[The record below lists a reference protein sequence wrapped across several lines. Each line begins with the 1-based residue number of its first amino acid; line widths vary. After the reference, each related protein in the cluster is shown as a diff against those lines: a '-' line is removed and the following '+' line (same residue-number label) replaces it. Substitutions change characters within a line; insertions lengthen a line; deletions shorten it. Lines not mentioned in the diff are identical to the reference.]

1 MVLGNYSEEVK
12 MKKSSITLKM
22 PRMVCPI
29 LPYRL
34 TSQVADSVI
43 AEEIANLRKEAQAL
57 KEIRQSM
64 GSTEFSR
71 KVFEKVFK
79 EDIDRLRGMED
90 MWKSRKPPEPLDFDK
105 LEEESSSIETTVSN
119 NDQKV
124 WSLAE
129 DFVVFKYRY
138 ERFCQRAHVS
148 TTNPWTAWTV

>member
-1 MVLGNYSEEVK
+1 
-12 MKKSSITLKM
+12 MKKTSITLKI
-22 PRMVCPI
+22 PRTVCPI
-29 LPYRL
+29 LAYHLIP
-34 TSQVADSVI
+34 QVADCGI

-64 GSTEFSR
+64 GSAEFSR

-105 LEEESSSIETTVSN
+105 IEQESSSVETAVSN

-129 DFVVFKYRY
+129 DFVVFKDRY
-138 ERFCQRAHVS
+138 ETLRQC
-148 TTNPWTAWTV
+148 TCIND

>member
-1 MVLGNYSEEVK
+1 
-12 MKKSSITLKM
+12 MKKVSITLKM

-29 LPYRL
+29 LTNCL
-34 TSQVADSVI
+34 ASQVADHVP

-64 GSTEFSR
+64 GSAEFPR

-90 MWKSRKPPEPLDFDK
+90 MWKSRKPPESLDFDK
-105 LEEESSSIETTVSN
+105 LEQESSSIDTAVSN
-119 NDQKV
+119 DDQKV

-129 DFVVFKYRY
+129 DFVVFKDRY
-138 ERFCQRAHVS
+138 EALRQYTCV
-148 TTNPWTAWTV
+148 NG

>member
-1 MVLGNYSEEVK
+1 
-12 MKKSSITLKM
+12 MKKTSITLKI
-22 PRMVCPI
+22 PRTVCPI
-29 LPYRL
+29 LAYRL
-34 TSQVADSVI
+34 ISQVADCGI

-64 GSTEFSR
+64 GSAEFPR

-105 LEEESSSIETTVSN
+105 VEQESSSLETAVSN

-129 DFVVFKYRY
+129 DFVVFKDRY
-138 ERFCQRAHVS
+138 ETLRQC
-148 TTNPWTAWTV
+148 TCIND

>member
-1 MVLGNYSEEVK
+1 MVLGNYSEEVR
-12 MKKSSITLKM
+12 MKKISITLKM
-22 PRMVCPI
+22 PKMVCPI
-29 LPYRL
+29 LAYRL
-34 TSQVADSVI
+34 TSQFADSVI

-105 LEEESSSIETTVSN
+105 LEEESSSVEAAVSN

-129 DFVVFKYRY
+129 NFVVFKDRY
-138 ERFCQRAHVS
+138 EALRQS
-148 TTNPWTAWTV
+148 TCING

>member
-29 LPYRL
+29 LTNCL
-34 TSQVADSVI
+34 ASQVADHVP

-64 GSTEFSR
+64 GSTEFPR

-129 DFVVFKYRY
+129 DFVVFKDRY
-138 ERFCQRAHVS
+138 EALRQYTCV
-148 TTNPWTAWTV
+148 NG